1 MADTVPLVPENPK
14 DASNRRISVSVQ
26 YQKIDAPVPARTEP
40 TLPAM
45 QADEKLYKASIDPPA
60 TSADDVIVQ
69 RVAQNIEPTAAP
81 LKDDVFLNLRNALR

>member
-1 MADTVPLVPENPK
+1 
-14 DASNRRISVSVQ
+14 
-26 YQKIDAPVPARTEP
+26 
-40 TLPAM
+40 M